1 MDPFDGFSE
10 RTEIKHELSETD
22 YSVAISGFFENPH
35 FVLLFAALL

>member
-10 RTEIKHELSETD
+10 RTEIMHELSGTD
-22 YSVAISGFFENPH
+22 YSVAISGILKNPH